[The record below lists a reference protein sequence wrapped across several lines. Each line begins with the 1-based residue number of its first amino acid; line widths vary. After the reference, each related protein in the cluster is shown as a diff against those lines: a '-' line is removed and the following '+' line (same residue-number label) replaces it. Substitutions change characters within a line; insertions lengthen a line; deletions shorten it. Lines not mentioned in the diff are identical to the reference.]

1 MVSVERIKT
10 NHMLLDDLG
19 LWDEFRIN
27 KTRDSSVVQRYYNLL
42 KELIDNQLSSTKSW
56 LNTTE
61 ARNYFFNGAKYQ
73 REVFSALEEDLDEL
87 LEKNYFFI
95 STKQRVWYH
104 QPTFNH
110 VFFSFPQHIKIES
123 L

>member
-27 KTRDSSVVQRYYNLL
+27 KTHDSSVVQRYYNLL

-87 LEKNYFFI
+87 LEKIILVLIHYLKI
-95 STKQRVWYH
+95 Y
-104 QPTFNH
+104 
-110 VFFSFPQHIKIES
+110 IKEENKKVTWI
-123 L
+123 

>member
-42 KELIDNQLSSTKSW
+42 KELIDNQLSSTKS
-56 LNTTE
+56 L
-61 ARNYFFNGAKYQ
+61 
-73 REVFSALEEDLDEL
+73 SL
-87 LEKNYFFI
+87 I
-95 STKQRVWYH
+95 
-104 QPTFNH
+104 
-110 VFFSFPQHIKIES
+110 HI
-123 L
+123 